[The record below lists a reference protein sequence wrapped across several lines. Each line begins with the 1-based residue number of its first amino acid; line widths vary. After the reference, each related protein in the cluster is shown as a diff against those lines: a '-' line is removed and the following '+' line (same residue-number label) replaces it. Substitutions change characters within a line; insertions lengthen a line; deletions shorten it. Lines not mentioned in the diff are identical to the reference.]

1 MAPRPGGRPHMLA
14 LNIKKEELAR
24 GVGQTSAI
32 ADKRSALP
40 LLSNILLEAEDG
52 RLRLTATDM
61 ELSFQG
67 SYQAEVESPGR
78 LTVPARTFNDLV
90 RNLSAAE
97 VRLTE
102 EENFTLHLTARS
114 QTKLVLYGT
123 GPDDFP
129 AMPPVDNVTFL
140 ELSAR
145 DLQSAIDRTIYSVAK
160 DETRYNLSGIYLEK
174 VEYEGRPNLRLVST
188 DGHRLNLAG
197 LSAPDLAGL
206 DLPKGVLVP
215 SKGMG
220 EVRKLTEGAE
230 TLLLGLSGDSLVA
243 RSQNTVLVMRL
254 QEGRFPDYNLVL
266 PKDNNRHLLV
276 VRRELQE
283 ALKLVEILCAGG
295 EYKVVKLALEPGR
308 MVISAVNPSQGQA
321 EESLEVEY
329 EGEPLEIGFNPRYC
343 LEALNPLASEKVRL
357 SFREA
362 ANPILL
368 TAAEDPGYS
377 GVIMSMK
384 I

>member
-1 MAPRPGGRPHMLA
+1 MLA
-14 LNIKKEELAR
+14 LKIKKEDLAR

-61 ELSFQG
+61 EISFQG
-67 SYQAEVESPGR
+67 SYPAEIAAPGR
-78 LTVPARTFNDLV
+78 LTVPARIFNDVV
-90 RNLSAAE
+90 RSNLPAE
-97 VRLTE
+97 EISLAE
-102 EENFTLHLTARS
+102 EANFTLALTAGRYKA
-114 QTKLVLYGT
+114 TLFGNT
-123 GPDDFP
+123 PDDFP
-129 AMPPVDNVTFL
+129 AMPPVDDLPFL

-145 DLQSAIDRTIYSVAK
+145 DFQGVIDRTIYSVAK

-174 VEYEGRPNLRLVST
+174 VEFEGRPNLRLVST

-197 LSAPDLAGL
+197 LYTPDLAKL

-215 SKGMG
+215 AKGLG
-220 EVRKLTEGAE
+220 EARKLTEGAE
-230 TLLLGLSGDSLVA
+230 TVRLGLSGDSLVA
-243 RSQNTVLVMRL
+243 RGPNTVLVMRL

-276 VRRELQE
+276 DRRELLE
-283 ALKLVEILCAGG
+283 TLKRVEPLCAGG
-295 EYKVVKLALEPGR
+295 EYKVVKLTLTPGLL
-308 MVISAVNPSQGQA
+308 VISAVNPNQGLG
-321 EESLEVEY
+321 EESLEGEY
-329 EGEPLEIGFNPRYC
+329 ADEPLEIGFNPRYC
-343 LEALNPLASEKVRL
+343 LEALGSLASEKVRL

-362 ANPILL
+362 SNPILL
-368 TAAEDPGYS
+368 TAAEDPGYN
-377 GVIMSMK
+377 GVIMSTK

>member
-1 MAPRPGGRPHMLA
+1 MLA
-14 LNIKKEELAR
+14 LTIKKEELAR

-52 RLRLTATDM
+52 RLRLTATDL
-61 ELSFQG
+61 EISFQG
-67 SYQAEVESPGR
+67 SYPAQVEIPGR
-78 LTVPARTFNDLV
+78 LTVPARTLNDLV

-97 VRLTE
+97 VRLAE
-102 EENFTLHLTARS
+102 EANFTLLLTAGRF
-114 QTKLVLYGT
+114 KANLFGA

-129 AMPPVDNVTFL
+129 AMPPVDDVNYL
-140 ELSAR
+140 ELAAR
-145 DLQSAIDRTIYSVAK
+145 DLQAAIDRTIYSVAK

-188 DGHRLNLAG
+188 DSHRLNLAG
-197 LSAPDLAGL
+197 LYTPDLAGL

-215 SKGMG
+215 SKGLG

-230 TLLLGLSGDSLVA
+230 TVRLGLSGDSLVA
-243 RSQNTVLVMRL
+243 RGQNTLLVMRL
-254 QEGRFPDYNLVL
+254 QEGRFPDYNLVV
-266 PKDNNRHLLV
+266 PKDNHRHLLAD
-276 VRRELQE
+276 RRELLE
-283 ALKLVEILCAGG
+283 ALKLVDIMCAGG

-308 MVISAVNPSQGQA
+308 MLISAVNPSQGQA

-329 EGEPLEIGFNPRYC
+329 EDEPLAIGCNPRYC

-368 TAAEDPGYS
+368 TAAEDPGYI

>member
-1 MAPRPGGRPHMLA
+1 MLE
-14 LNIKKEELAR
+14 LRIKKDELAR

-61 ELSFQG
+61 EISFQG
-67 SYQAEVESPGR
+67 SYQAEVVTPGR
-78 LTVPARTFNDLV
+78 LTVPARIFNELV
-90 RNLSAAE
+90 RNLSADEVKLAE
-97 VRLTE
+97 DA
-102 EENFTLHLTARS
+102 NFTLLLSAGRFNDTIF
-114 QTKLVLYGT
+114 GT
-123 GPDDFP
+123 GPEDFP
-129 AMPPVDNVTFL
+129 QMPPVDDIPFL
-140 ELSAR
+140 DLAAR
-145 DLQSAIDRTIYSVAK
+145 DLQGVIDRTIYSVAK

-197 LSAPDLAGL
+197 LYTPDLARL
-206 DLPKGVLVP
+206 DLPKGVLAP
-215 SKGMG
+215 SKGLG

-230 TLLLGLSGDSLVA
+230 TVRLGFSGESLVA
-243 RSQNTVLVMRL
+243 RSQNAVLVMRL
-254 QEGRFPDYNLVL
+254 QDGRFPDYNLVL

-276 VRRELQE
+276 DRKDLLET
-283 ALKLVEILCAGG
+283 LKHVDIMCAGG
-295 EYKVVKLALEPGR
+295 EYKVVKLTLAAGR
-308 MVISAVNPSQGQA
+308 LVISAVNPSRGQS
-321 EESLEVEY
+321 EVSLEAEY
-329 EGEPLEIGFNPRYC
+329 DGEPLEIGLNPRYC
-343 LEALNPLASEKVRL
+343 MEALAPLASEKVRL
-357 SFREA
+357 SFQEA
-362 ANPILL
+362 ANPVLL